1 MAIVTAIIAYGSFV
15 LTYLLPPQIPPI
27 QPYQYGALLAGSG
40 WVAWLLLNWRQERGD
55 PCLLPCALFL
65 VSVSW
70 LEIYSLG
77 LATQDYA
84 QGPRQAIFTAL
95 SLGVMVAM
103 VYFLGNYRVLEE
115 YKYTFL
121 CGGLVMQILVMLF
134 GVSINGATLW
144 FRIGGISIQPIEF
157 VKICLIIFLAAYL
170 RQFRYWLRLGFVSK
184 AGRLPRKA
192 LVMLGVGM
200 AVAELLL
207 VAQRDLGM
215 ALLLFGIFISMFYVP
230 TGRRDIVALTFLL
243 SGAGAYLCWKY
254 FTHVQIRVANWLDPF
269 AQYEDRGYQMC
280 QALFSLGNA
289 GLDGTGLG
297 LSQAYRI
304 PEVVNDFTFVA
315 LTEEL
320 GLLGIAALI
329 LGVVL
334 LVARCFGVAL
344 RAQDEFGAI
353 LATGLASLFAWQSL
367 IIMLGV
373 TKMLPMTGI
382 TLPFVSAGG
391 CSLLS
396 SFMVLA
402 LVWIIDAQDG
412 RSNALGG
419 EG

>member
-1 MAIVTAIIAYGSFV
+1 
-15 LTYLLPPQIPPI
+15 
-27 QPYQYGALLAGSG
+27 
-40 WVAWLLLNWRQERGD
+40 
-55 PCLLPCALFL
+55 
-65 VSVSW
+65 
-70 LEIYSLG
+70 
-77 LATQDYA
+77 
-84 QGPRQAIFTAL
+84 
-95 SLGVMVAM
+95 
-103 VYFLGNYRVLEE
+103 
-115 YKYTFL
+115 
-121 CGGLVMQILVMLF
+121 
-134 GVSINGATLW
+134 
-144 FRIGGISIQPIEF
+144 
-157 VKICLIIFLAAYL
+157 
-170 RQFRYWLRLGFVSK
+170 
-184 AGRLPRKA
+184 
-192 LVMLGVGM
+192 
-200 AVAELLL
+200 
-207 VAQRDLGM
+207 
-215 ALLLFGIFISMFYVP
+215 
-230 TGRRDIVALTFLL
+230 
-243 SGAGAYLCWKY
+243 
-254 FTHVQIRVANWLDPF
+254 
-269 AQYEDRGYQMC
+269 MC